1 MLALK
6 MNKINKKKHVN
17 YYFSKNNWVLLSVIY
32 LNVRFIFVEDKIEN
46 RNVSQFLLGK
56 GSAKIL
62 SNLDLWLNMIFLSMY
77 GVSIFHTLVE

>member
-1 MLALK
+1 M
-6 MNKINKKKHVN
+6 
-17 YYFSKNNWVLLSVIY
+17 LLSVIY
-32 LNVRFIFVEDKIEN
+32 LNVRFILVEDKIEN